1 MLASIITVGTLTVI
15 PNAFATTWYPGEGLK
30 QGDYYRY
37 SLGDVNWHNGA
48 LVEMDFWVKNQT
60 SNDLNLEMVVHDGS
74 IIQKGIVTI
83 GLVTPD
89 PVSYD
94 PNMADY
100 ANLYK
105 LTLGWLDAFSTQASP
120 IDILS
125 PVWGRA
131 GLFGEAT
138 IGSVGMQTVTV
149 PAGTFQAS
157 TITFRDSGI
166 DSYIWADPTLP
177 YPIKAKVYAI
187 KTSGAP
193 TIGFQ
198 FNMLENGNS
207 QQPPAFLDVQSTG
220 MLGSSPECP
229 TPNFNTDS
237 VHNVQTTDSNS
248 AAIEYLYAPSVPHQG
263 CPMDWRISFEQVY
276 SATQKISDVHYDI
289 YTVDNQGH
297 ELSSLA
303 QSIGRT
309 DIYSAV
315 GDDEQIFIE
324 TQPPPSANYVIN
336 VAGTGPAS
344 GLTDESLAG
353 SINITVNTLPPFGGS
368 STTNSSSTTA
378 SITPPNMV
386 MNTTSSTAAPT
397 TVIPAWIKNNAKWWS
412 QGQIGD
418 DQFVQGLQYMI
429 QHGIIQIPTQSG
441 SANTTSGTQPI
452 PAWIKNNAG
461 WWASGQ
467 IGDDQFVQGLQYM
480 ITNGIIKINS

>member
-1 MLASIITVGTLTVI
+1 MRASTPLTMLIISAVMIFGLVSVI
-15 PNAFATTWYPGEGLK
+15 PDAFATTWYPGEGLK

-60 SNDLNLEMVVHDGS
+60 SNGLNLEMVVHDGS

-94 PNMADY
+94 PNLADY

-105 LTLGWLDAFSTQASP
+105 LTLGWLDAFSTQAAP

-149 PAGTFQAS
+149 PAGTFHAS
-157 TITFRDSGI
+157 AITFRDSGI
-166 DSYIWADPTLP
+166 DSYIWADQTLP

-198 FNMLENGNS
+198 FNMLENGSS

-297 ELSSLA
+297 ELGSLA

-324 TQPPPSANYVIN
+324 NQPPPQVHYVIN
-336 VAGTGPAS
+336 IAGTGPAS

-368 STTNSSSTTA
+368 STTS
-378 SITPPNMV
+378 PPS
-386 MNTTSSTAAPT
+386 NTTSVTPSDMMSPTSSTNT
-397 TVIPAWIKNNAKWWS
+397 
-412 QGQIGD
+412 
-418 DQFVQGLQYMI
+418 
-429 QHGIIQIPTQSG
+429 TQS
-441 SANTTSGTQPI
+441 AVI

-467 IGDDQFVQGLQYM
+467 IGDNQFVQGLQYM
-480 ITNGIIKINS
+480 ITNGMIKINS